1 LIYEFLNGTDEQKR
15 LWAEAIDHFLTL
27 PKDALPLSL
36 EIQFVD
42 PSELPSGHTD
52 LAATTYSYGSSNSST
67 VVRNDAPGFGNQ
79 RQTLEA
85 LAQSMGLEFSV
96 EKFYMETAAH
106 ELGHALYAALS
117 EEKRVQIAEMFGA
130 TSDSPEELQ
139 PEGTDWRDHISEG
152 IAETF
157 KEAFLPRRYRVFPN
171 RTNKRI
177 PYHQFPEF
185 RSLWRQAVPAIEA
198 PGGYDLNIF
207 EIDGFSS
214 GKWVDPRGGLY
225 SGTDPAGIIQFSSE
239 SRLQFGGEPIEVEG
253 GHKFDLEWTIP
264 AAMFLLAGSIQNVFR
279 LGFEAKLGAIILAR
293 WELTI
298 TWTEEEGSFIVGIE
312 KLEGFKSIIN
322 PPSLSGANPTFT
334 LKNSFVTPW
343 EPAEKFLFEIL
354 CFAKMILLEDI
365 GDGPFGSGFVTPF
378 RASIPDFRFRT
389 GGGGAGGTI
398 VLPESSITPQGFL
411 RGSRPRRR
419 AIMGTSR

>member
-1 LIYEFLNGTDEQKR
+1 MTYEFLNGTDQQQR

-27 PKDALPLSL
+27 PKDALPLSI

-42 PSELPSGHTD
+42 PSEVASGHTD
-52 LAATTYSYGSSNSST
+52 LAATTYSYGSEQAST
-67 VVRNDAPGFGNQ
+67 VVRNDAPGFGDQ
-79 RQTLEA
+79 RKTLEA
-85 LAQSMGLEFSV
+85 LAQSMGLDYSE
-96 EKFYMETAAH
+96 ERFYMETAAH
-106 ELGHALYAALS
+106 ELGHALYAALP
-117 EEKRVQIAEMFGA
+117 EDKRVQIAQMFGA
-130 TSDSPEELQ
+130 ATDSPEELQ

-171 RTNKRI
+171 RTNKHI

-185 RSLWRQAVPAIEA
+185 RSLWRQAVPGIES
-198 PGGYDLNIF
+198 PSEYDLNIF
-207 EIDGFSS
+207 EIDGFAS

-225 SGTDPAGIIQFSSE
+225 SGTDPAGIIQFSSQ
-239 SRLQFGGEPIEVEG
+239 SRLQFGKESIEVEG

-264 AAMFLLAGSIQNVFR
+264 AGMLELGGSIQSVFR
-279 LGFEAKLGAIILAR
+279 LGFEAKLGATILAR
-293 WELTI
+293 WELVI

-312 KLEGFKSIIN
+312 KLEGFKSIVN
-322 PPSLSGANPTFT
+322 PPSLSGASPTFT

-343 EPAEKFLFEIL
+343 ESSEKFLLEIL
-354 CFAKMILLEDI
+354 AFAKMITLEDI
-365 GDGPFGSGFVTPF
+365 GDGAFSSGFVLPF
-378 RASIPDFRFRT
+378 RASIPDFHFRQ

-398 VLPESSITPQGFL
+398 TLPESSITPQGFL